1 MGSNGQQ
8 IGQPFDGIRA
18 LMRSGIAAAAT
29 ACALATGCGG
39 SPAAPSAAAAAPNQ
53 TGLAVAAGLTPTDLA
68 ARGWSCGPTPIPN
81 TTGCSQKDFPTPG
94 NPPPADRPASFTALL
109 FNESGTFVGTVIL
122 IRSDLY
128 HGQICES
135 TGERYILRTFVGYYE
150 CVHTAGH

>member
-1 MGSNGQQ
+1 MNPGQS
-8 IGQPFDGIRA
+8 FDGIRELMKGGIVATAAACA
-18 LMRSGIAAAAT
+18 LTIGCGRSPVAPSTAAAA
-29 ACALATGCGG
+29 
-39 SPAAPSAAAAAPNQ
+39 SEQ

-68 ARGWSCGPTPIPN
+68 ARGWTCGPTPIPN
-81 TTGCSQKDFPTPG
+81 TVGCSQKDFPTPG

-135 TGERYILRTFVGYYE
+135 TGEPYILRTFVGYYE
-150 CVHTAGH
+150 CIHTVGH